1 MLVEPAEHWAAHA
14 LNTVGIAPPSSS
26 RPHTVKAPRPQGAAR
41 LGTWDWSDRKLVANT
56 ALLAQRKQLGCS
68 TTSQ

>member
-41 LGTWDWSDRKLVANT
+41 ENVLDYVRFVRVT
-56 ALLAQRKQLGCS
+56 
-68 TTSQ
+68 